1 MKLEL
6 KLLTVIPA
14 FFIAF
19 SSISGQSVK
28 DTDGNIYG
36 TVDIGKQVW
45 MAENLKT
52 TKYND
57 GTSIPL
63 ISDNKVWSKLKTG
76 AYCWFNNEEENKEE
90 FGALYNW
97 YAVDSKK
104 LCPVGWH
111 VPSELEI
118 ESLITF
124 LGDQNI
130 AGNKLKITGS
140 EHWMTSLTIVTND
153 FQFSALPGG
162 FRLYSGSFSEPRQY
176 AVWWTS
182 TGYQSTQA
190 WNMGLYFN
198 SSKLFNGHDIAQAGF
213 SVRCIKNK

>member
-1 MKLEL
+1 MKLDIN
-6 KLLTVIPA
+6 LLTVIPL
-14 FFIAF
+14 FFITI

-36 TVDIGKQVW
+36 TVDIGKQIW

-63 ISDNKVWSKLKTG
+63 ISDNKTWSKLKTG
-76 AYCWFNNEEENKEE
+76 GFCWFNNDEENKED

-111 VPSELEI
+111 VPSELEV

-130 AGNKLKITGS
+130 AGNRLKEAST
-140 EHWMTSLTIVTND
+140 EHWMTSLTIVTNE

-162 FRLYSGSFSEPRQY
+162 FRLYSGSFSELRQY
-176 AVWWTS
+176 GVWWTS
-182 TGYQSTQA
+182 TGYQSSQA

-198 SSKLFNGHDIAQAGF
+198 SSKLYNGHDITQAGF
-213 SVRCIKNK
+213 SVRCIKNR